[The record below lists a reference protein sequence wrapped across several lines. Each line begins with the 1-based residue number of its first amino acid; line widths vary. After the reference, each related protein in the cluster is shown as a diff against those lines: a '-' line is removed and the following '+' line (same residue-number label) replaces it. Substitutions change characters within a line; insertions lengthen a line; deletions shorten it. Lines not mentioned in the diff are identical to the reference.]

1 MRRSA
6 LLPDNDHV
14 WTTDEARDARE
25 AEAREALEETQV
37 AREVREAREARE
49 AQEVL
54 DGQEA
59 RGVTTEQQA
68 SGVQIDYWPDDHFDV
83 QPKSVV
89 ETYDEE
95 REERADGAQLHHVDV
110 VSM

>member
-1 MRRSA
+1 M
-6 LLPDNDHV
+6 LPENDHV
-14 WTTDEARDARE
+14 WTTDKARDARE

>member
-1 MRRSA
+1 M
-6 LLPDNDHV
+6 
-14 WTTDEARDARE
+14 ARE
-25 AEAREALEETQV
+25 ERES
-37 AREVREAREARE
+37 REARE

-54 DGQEA
+54 YGQEA

>member
-1 MRRSA
+1 M
-6 LLPDNDHV
+6 LPENDHV
-14 WTTDEARDARE
+14 WTTDKARDVRE

>member
-1 MRRSA
+1 M
-6 LLPDNDHV
+6 LPENDHV
-14 WTTDEARDARE
+14 WTTDKARDARE

-37 AREVREAREARE
+37 AREIREAREARE

>member
-1 MRRSA
+1 M
-6 LLPDNDHV
+6 
-14 WTTDEARDARE
+14 
-25 AEAREALEETQV
+25 
-37 AREVREAREARE
+37 
-49 AQEVL
+49 
-54 DGQEA
+54 
-59 RGVTTEQQA
+59 TTEQQA

>member
-1 MRRSA
+1 M
-6 LLPDNDHV
+6 LPENGRV
-14 WTTDEARDARE
+14 WTTDKARDARDARE
-25 AEAREALEETQV
+25 TREARGALEGTQL
-37 AREVREAREARE
+37 AREVTEVKEARE

-54 DGQEA
+54 EGRETQS
-59 RGVTTEQQA
+59 VTTEQQA

-95 REERADGAQLHHVDV
+95 REERTDGAQLHHVDV

>member
-1 MRRSA
+1 MLSENGR
-6 LLPDNDHV
+6 V
-14 WTTDEARDARE
+14 WTTDKARDARE

-37 AREVREAREARE
+37 VREVSEVREAREARE
-49 AQEVL
+49 EQGVL

-59 RGVTTEQQA
+59 RVVTTEQQA